1 MLAYIAVGSIAL
13 ILFFLSSDCGETNP
27 DVMKAYVA
35 GGDIS
40 TVGQWPWVVS
50 LSYLGRPF
58 CSGTLISNEWVVTAG
73 HCVAM

>member
-1 MLAYIAVGSIAL
+1 M
-13 ILFFLSSDCGETNP
+13 T
-27 DVMKAYVA
+27 AYVA

-50 LSYLGRPF
+50 LSYLGKPF